1 MRLSLVH
8 SVALRKPSKC
18 RPIPES
24 FSINAPVA
32 AQSCVPKRGNAV
44 SIVHTPINTV
54 RQSRRKSLMERMLEL
69 HKRSLHTLLEKEFMQ
84 PVLGRTPR
92 IKDRVHGWEDR

>member
-1 MRLSLVH
+1 
-8 SVALRKPSKC
+8 
-18 RPIPES
+18 
-24 FSINAPVA
+24 
-32 AQSCVPKRGNAV
+32 
-44 SIVHTPINTV
+44 
-54 RQSRRKSLMERMLEL
+54 MERMLEL